1 MLSFLEQHA
10 QEAKPL
16 ASQLEWETEFL
27 FQTEI
32 RSAWEL
38 ETLSCASILPSMLG
52 WGMESAKL
60 SYVLAKP

>member
-10 QEAKPL
+10 QEAKAL

-32 RSAWEL
+32 RSVWEL
-38 ETLSCASILPSMLG
+38 ETLSCASILPSMSG
-52 WGMESAKL
+52 WEMESAKL